1 MWQGQGLLLSTGE
14 ANMTKNSVSSTVSL
28 EGKGRV
34 LEQSEVGDMIV
45 CIYALSLGVME
56 R

>member
-1 MWQGQGLLLSTGE
+1 MWQGQGLLFSAGE

-45 CIYALSLGVME
+45 CIYALSLGVRE